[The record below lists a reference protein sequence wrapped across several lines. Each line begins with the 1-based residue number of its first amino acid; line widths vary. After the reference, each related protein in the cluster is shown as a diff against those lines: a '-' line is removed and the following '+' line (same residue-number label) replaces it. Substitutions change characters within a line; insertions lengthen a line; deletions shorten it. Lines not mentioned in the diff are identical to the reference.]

1 MPYYERRFTCNEKLN
16 EQQQGGSNQTNPKSE
31 LNII

>member
-16 EQQQGGSNQTNPKSE
+16 EQQQGGSNQTNPK
-31 LNII
+31 IGT